1 MPTRYKLDPG
11 HSRFTVQ
18 AFASGLLSLFAH
30 SPTFAVRDFA
40 GVLSFDGDAIAG
52 MRLEMIVKADALAL
66 VDNVKAADR
75 AEIEG
80 RMRNDVLA
88 TAAFSEIKID
98 AAVVA
103 NERVSPGHYR
113 VRLGVTLSLHG
124 ATRAQH
130 TDAELL
136 IFDDGMRLRGESAL
150 RLSDFGIRPVTAL
163 GGAIKLKDG
172 LKVSFDL
179 AALPEGP

>member
-1 MPTRYKLDPG
+1 MGNRYKLDPG

-18 AFASGLLSLFAH
+18 AFATGLLSFFAH
-30 SPTFAVRDFA
+30 SPTFAVRRFA
-40 GVLSFDGDAIAG
+40 GVMEFDGDAIAG
-52 MRLEMIVKADALAL
+52 MRLLLTVEADGLEL
-66 VDNVKAADR
+66 VDQVKAADR

-80 RMRNDVLA
+80 RMRREVLE
-88 TAAFSEIKID
+88 TAAFPEIKIE

-103 NERVSPGHYR
+103 NERVSPGRYR
-113 VRLGVTLSLHG
+113 VRVVGPLALHRI
-124 ATRAQH
+124 TREHAAD
-130 TDAELL
+130 TELL
-136 IFDDGMRLRGESAL
+136 VFDDGMRLRGESAL

>member
-18 AFASGLLSLFAH
+18 AFASGLLSFFAH

-40 GVLSFDGDAIAG
+40 GVLRFDGDAIAG

-66 VDNVKAADR
+66 VDNVKATDR

-80 RMRNDVLA
+80 RMRTEVLA
-88 TAAFSEIKID
+88 TAAFPEIKIE

-103 NERVSPGHYR
+103 SERVSPGRYR
-113 VRLGVTLSLHG
+113 VRVGGPLALHGVTRSQQ
-124 ATRAQH
+124 A
-130 TDAELL
+130 DAELL
-136 IFDDGMRLRGESAL
+136 IFDDGMRLRGESVL
-150 RLSDFGIRPVTAL
+150 CLSDFGIRPVTAL